1 MRVYAIM
8 FEYYMRHMFVCS
20 SCNKLFFR
28 CSECVH
34 LPTYLSNC
42 PHASTLSLSSDCVML
57 SPGIV
62 KPTRLAED
70 GHKLLEQT
78 FSQMPPAATTEYRDM
93 VNAFTQFQIEEPGT
107 HVSEV

>member
-1 MRVYAIM
+1 
-8 FEYYMRHMFVCS
+8 
-20 SCNKLFFR
+20 
-28 CSECVH
+28 
-34 LPTYLSNC
+34 
-42 PHASTLSLSSDCVML
+42 ML

-70 GHKLLEQT
+70 GHKLLEKT

-107 HVSEV
+107 HVSEVRGLCYAFQYIFATHWPDLLIS

>member
-1 MRVYAIM
+1 MRACTTVHVAIVFIFKM
-8 FEYYMRHMFVCS
+8 VLHINTFSFTHPC
-20 SCNKLFFR
+20 LFPFP
-28 CSECVH
+28 
-34 LPTYLSNC
+34 PTL
-42 PHASTLSLSSDCVML
+42 DCVML

-93 VNAFTQFQIEEPGT
+93 INAFTQFQIEEPGT
-107 HVSEV
+107 HVSEVSIRGYVYIMRV